1 MNNILKIALTL
12 AVGIVLAGC
21 YNDFDNPAPAK
32 VYTDKDFTETGAE
45 IISIKDLKA
54 KFYEKW
60 GHDANGLGRR
70 VVIEDDVV
78 IKGKVISSDAEG
90 NVYKSLYIY
99 DGEQAIEL
107 RLMNDNYVN
116 YPLGQI
122 VYVKAQGL
130 SLASYRYMLSLG
142 AAPALEPDGTFPND
156 TPSEHDFSAS
166 GNSNIPTT
174 EMVQQYVY
182 RGELD
187 TITEADVTVVDKD
200 NYKTV
205 LNDDLLGCLIR
216 FEGLRSSYTTVDSN
230 TYPNY
235 LENVNGVYTNKYYQD
250 EGLPITWAYNY
261 DNTKYYGSSLFTY
274 ETTPT
279 SLESG
284 SYVVRVSGYARFA
297 LKELP
302 ADNAM
307 VNITAIYTKYSSRT
321 GRVHHL
327 PAARQQL
334 QGHRGTVT
342 PDVRCQPNRKL
353 SSFRFFRFSAEKT
366 VHPHRFLTISTV
378 FEAFDKKK
386 VEIRSERNDFFSNF
400 AIVYNTLIST
410 HMTTNNYKTPFQQG
424 GGNYEAPE
432 LTIATVS
439 IEKGFAATEP
449 NSNAPLE
456 DESYE

>member
-261 DNTKYYGSSLFTY
+261 DNTKYYGALHLRDDAHVARIGQLRRPRQRLCT
-274 ETTPT
+274 
-279 SLESG
+279 
-284 SYVVRVSGYARFA
+284 VRPQRTARRQRHGEHYGH
-297 LKELP
+297 LHEILVP
-302 ADNAM
+302 H
-307 VNITAIYTKYSSRT
+307 

-400 AIVYNTLIST
+400 AVVYNTLIST

>member
-230 TYPNY
+230 KMCIRDSPH
-235 LENVNGVYTNKYYQD
+235 
-250 EGLPITWAYNY
+250 PRR
-261 DNTKYYGSSLFTY
+261 
-274 ETTPT
+274 TTSDLRRRGAVP
-279 SLESG
+279 
-284 SYVVRVSGYARFA
+284 VRRRGF
-297 LKELP
+297 
-302 ADNAM
+302 
-307 VNITAIYTKYSSRT
+307 
-321 GRVHHL
+321 GRL
-327 PAARQQL
+327 
-334 QGHRGTVT
+334 
-342 PDVRCQPNRKL
+342 
-353 SSFRFFRFSAEKT
+353 
-366 VHPHRFLTISTV
+366 HPHVRSRRLRTARNQGSRGQAH
-378 FEAFDKKK
+378 ERQMC
-386 VEIRSERNDFFSNF
+386 IRDRARTSS
-400 AIVYNTLIST
+400 
-410 HMTTNNYKTPFQQG
+410 
-424 GGNYEAPE
+424 
-432 LTIATVS
+432 
-439 IEKGFAATEP
+439 
-449 NSNAPLE
+449 
-456 DESYE
+456 

>member
-187 TITEADVTVVDKD
+187 T
-200 NYKTV
+200 
-205 LNDDLLGCLIR
+205 
-216 FEGLRSSYTTVDSN
+216 TVDSN

-321 GRVHHL
+321 GGFITY
-327 PAARQQL
+327 QL
-334 QGHRGTVT
+334 LV
-342 PDVRCQPNRKL
+342 
-353 SSFRFFRFSAEKT
+353 SS
-366 VHPHRFLTISTV
+366 
-378 FEAFDKKK
+378 
-386 VEIRSERNDFFSNF
+386 
-400 AIVYNTLIST
+400 
-410 HMTTNNYKTPFQQG
+410 YKDI
-424 GGNYEAPE
+424 EE
-432 LTIATVS
+432 L
-439 IEKGFAATEP
+439 
-449 NSNAPLE
+449 
-456 DESYE
+456 

>member
-1 MNNILKIALTL
+1 MNNILKLALTL

-21 YNDFDNPAPAK
+21 YNDVDNPAPAK

-187 TITEADVTVVDKD
+187 TITEADVTVVNKE

-205 LNDDLLGCLIR
+205 LGTAEQREALQGCLIR

-321 GRVHHL
+321 GGFITYQLLVSSYKDIEELELPTSAVNRTGSL
-327 PAARQQL
+327 PAS
-334 QGHRGTVT
+334 GFFV
-342 PDVRCQPNRKL
+342 
-353 SSFRFFRFSAEKT
+353 FR
-366 VHPHRFLTISTV
+366 P
-378 FEAFDKKK
+378 
-386 VEIRSERNDFFSNF
+386 RSPFIPIDF
-400 AIVYNTLIST
+400 
-410 HMTTNNYKTPFQQG
+410 
-424 GGNYEAPE
+424 
-432 LTIATVS
+432 
-439 IEKGFAATEP
+439 
-449 NSNAPLE
+449 
-456 DESYE
+456 

>member
-1 MNNILKIALTL
+1 MKKIFQLCAVL
-12 AVGIVLAGC
+12 AVMFAVTGC
-21 YNDFDNPAPAK
+21 YNDFDAPKPAK
-32 VYTDKDFTETGAE
+32 VYTDEDFAGMKH
-45 IISIKDLKA
+45 ISIADVKQMFLDEHKSLGGTGSNSS
-54 KFYEKW
+54 W
-60 GHDANGLGRR
+60 GDTKYVQIGQSPDGL
-70 VVIEDDVV
+70 DYY
-78 IKGKVISSDAEG
+78 IKGKVQSSDEEG

-187 TITEADVTVVDKD
+187 TITEADVTVVNKE

-205 LNDDLLGCLIR
+205 LGTAEQREALQGCLIR

-321 GRVHHL
+321 GGFITY
-327 PAARQQL
+327 QL
-334 QGHRGTVT
+334 LV
-342 PDVRCQPNRKL
+342 
-353 SSFRFFRFSAEKT
+353 SS
-366 VHPHRFLTISTV
+366 
-378 FEAFDKKK
+378 
-386 VEIRSERNDFFSNF
+386 
-400 AIVYNTLIST
+400 
-410 HMTTNNYKTPFQQG
+410 YKDI
-424 GGNYEAPE
+424 EE
-432 LTIATVS
+432 L
-439 IEKGFAATEP
+439 
-449 NSNAPLE
+449 
-456 DESYE
+456 

>member
-1 MNNILKIALTL
+1 MQDHIVRAMTKDGFVNAVAISSREITETARRMHKTLPTATAALGRLLAAASMMGNMQKVEDGSITLQIKGGGPLGTLL
-12 AVGIVLAGC
+12 AV
-21 YNDFDNPAPAK
+21 
-32 VYTDKDFTETGAE
+32 
-45 IISIKDLKA
+45 
-54 KFYEKW
+54 
-60 GHDANGLGRR
+60 
-70 VVIEDDVV
+70 
-78 IKGKVISSDAEG
+78 SDAEG

-321 GRVHHL
+321 GGFITY
-327 PAARQQL
+327 QL
-334 QGHRGTVT
+334 LV
-342 PDVRCQPNRKL
+342 
-353 SSFRFFRFSAEKT
+353 SS
-366 VHPHRFLTISTV
+366 
-378 FEAFDKKK
+378 
-386 VEIRSERNDFFSNF
+386 
-400 AIVYNTLIST
+400 
-410 HMTTNNYKTPFQQG
+410 YKDI
-424 GGNYEAPE
+424 EE
-432 LTIATVS
+432 L
-439 IEKGFAATEP
+439 
-449 NSNAPLE
+449 
-456 DESYE
+456 

>member
-1 MNNILKIALTL
+1 MNKILKIALAL
-12 AVGIVLAGC
+12 AVGIILAGC

-32 VYTDKDFTETGAE
+32 IYTDKDFTEAGAE
-45 IISIKDLKA
+45 IIPIKELKK
-54 KFYEKW
+54 KFYDKW
-60 GHDANGLGRR
+60 GSGANGLGRR
-70 VVIEDDVV
+70 VEISDNVV

-107 RLMNDNYVN
+107 RLANDNYVN
-116 YPLGQI
+116 YPMGQI

-142 AAPALEPDGTFPND
+142 TAPAVEPDGTFPND
-156 TPSEHDFSAS
+156 NPGKHDFSAS

-174 EMVQQYVY
+174 EMIQQYVF

-187 TITEADVTVVDKD
+187 TVTETDITVVDKD

-205 LNDDLLGCLIR
+205 LNDDLLGCLVR
-216 FEGLRSSYTTVDSN
+216 FNGLRSSYTTVDSN
-230 TYPNY
+230 TYPSY
-235 LENVNGVYTNKYYQD
+235 LENIDGVYTNKYYPD

-274 ETTPT
+274 ETTPS

-307 VNITAIYTKYSSRT
+307 VNITAIYTKYSART
-321 GRVHHL
+321 GGYI
-327 PAARQQL
+327 AYQL
-334 QGHRGTVT
+334 
-342 PDVRCQPNRKL
+342 
-353 SSFRFFRFSAEKT
+353 
-366 VHPHRFLTISTV
+366 
-378 FEAFDKKK
+378 
-386 VEIRSERNDFFSNF
+386 
-400 AIVYNTLIST
+400 LISS
-410 HMTTNNYKTPFQQG
+410 YKDIV
-424 GGNYEAPE
+424 E
-432 LTIATVS
+432 L
-439 IEKGFAATEP
+439 
-449 NSNAPLE
+449 
-456 DESYE
+456 

>member
-187 TITEADVTVVDKD
+187 TITEADVTVVNKE

-205 LNDDLLGCLIR
+205 LGTAEQREALQGCLIR

-334 QGHRGTVT
+334 QGHRGAVT

-400 AIVYNTLIST
+400 AVVYNTLIST

-424 GGNYEAPE
+424 G
-432 LTIATVS
+432 
-439 IEKGFAATEP
+439 EKLRSPGAD
-449 NSNAPLE
+449 NRNRI
-456 DESYE
+456 D

>member
-187 TITEADVTVVDKD
+187 TITEADVTVVNKE

-205 LNDDLLGCLIR
+205 LGTAEQREALPRLSDPFRGASQQLYDRRQQHLPQLSGKRQRRLHQQVLPGRGAADHVGLQLRQHQVLRLVALHLRDDAHVARIGQ
-216 FEGLRSSYTTVDSN
+216 LRRPASAAMHGS
-230 TYPNY
+230 
-235 LENVNGVYTNKYYQD
+235 
-250 EGLPITWAYNY
+250 PI
-261 DNTKYYGSSLFTY
+261 
-274 ETTPT
+274 
-279 SLESG
+279 
-284 SYVVRVSGYARFA
+284 
-297 LKELP
+297 KELP
-302 ADNAM
+302 P
-307 VNITAIYTKYSSRT
+307 T
-321 GRVHHL
+321 
-327 PAARQQL
+327 
-334 QGHRGTVT
+334 T
-342 PDVRCQPNRKL
+342 PW
-353 SSFRFFRFSAEKT
+353 
-366 VHPHRFLTISTV
+366 
-378 FEAFDKKK
+378 
-386 VEIRSERNDFFSNF
+386 
-400 AIVYNTLIST
+400 
-410 HMTTNNYKTPFQQG
+410 
-424 GGNYEAPE
+424 
-432 LTIATVS
+432 
-439 IEKGFAATEP
+439 
-449 NSNAPLE
+449 
-456 DESYE
+456 

>member
-1 MNNILKIALTL
+1 
-12 AVGIVLAGC
+12 
-21 YNDFDNPAPAK
+21 
-32 VYTDKDFTETGAE
+32 
-45 IISIKDLKA
+45 
-54 KFYEKW
+54 
-60 GHDANGLGRR
+60 
-70 VVIEDDVV
+70 
-78 IKGKVISSDAEG
+78 
-90 NVYKSLYIY
+90 
-99 DGEQAIEL
+99 
-107 RLMNDNYVN
+107 MNDNYVN

-284 SYVVRVSGYARFA
+284 SYVVPRQPLCTVRPQRTARRQRHGEHYGHLHEILVPHGGFITYQLLVSSY
-297 LKELP
+297 KDIEEL
-302 ADNAM
+302 
-307 VNITAIYTKYSSRT
+307 
-321 GRVHHL
+321 
-327 PAARQQL
+327 
-334 QGHRGTVT
+334 
-342 PDVRCQPNRKL
+342 
-353 SSFRFFRFSAEKT
+353 
-366 VHPHRFLTISTV
+366 
-378 FEAFDKKK
+378 
-386 VEIRSERNDFFSNF
+386 
-400 AIVYNTLIST
+400 
-410 HMTTNNYKTPFQQG
+410 
-424 GGNYEAPE
+424 
-432 LTIATVS
+432 
-439 IEKGFAATEP
+439 
-449 NSNAPLE
+449 
-456 DESYE
+456 

>member
-1 MNNILKIALTL
+1 MKKIFQLCAVL
-12 AVGIVLAGC
+12 AVMFAVTGC
-21 YNDFDNPAPAK
+21 YNDFDAPKPAK
-32 VYTDKDFTETGAE
+32 VYTDEDFAGMKH
-45 IISIKDLKA
+45 ISIADVKQMFLDEHKSLGGTGSNSS
-54 KFYEKW
+54 W
-60 GHDANGLGRR
+60 GDTKYVQIGQSPDGL
-70 VVIEDDVV
+70 DYY
-78 IKGKVISSDAEG
+78 IKGKVQSSDEEG

-284 SYVVRVSGYARFA
+284 SGYARFA

-321 GRVHHL
+321 GGFITY
-327 PAARQQL
+327 QL
-334 QGHRGTVT
+334 LV
-342 PDVRCQPNRKL
+342 
-353 SSFRFFRFSAEKT
+353 SS
-366 VHPHRFLTISTV
+366 
-378 FEAFDKKK
+378 
-386 VEIRSERNDFFSNF
+386 
-400 AIVYNTLIST
+400 
-410 HMTTNNYKTPFQQG
+410 YKDI
-424 GGNYEAPE
+424 EE
-432 LTIATVS
+432 L
-439 IEKGFAATEP
+439 
-449 NSNAPLE
+449 
-456 DESYE
+456 

>member
-1 MNNILKIALTL
+1 MKSVKIFLAAAVALLT
-12 AVGIVLAGC
+12 VGC
-21 YNDFDNPAPAK
+21 YNDFDTPKIK
-32 VYTDKDFTETGAE
+32 VWQEDEVAGMGLTH
-45 IISIKDLKA
+45 ISILDLKKEFVNRFGSLSGTGQNTSWDDTKA
-54 KFYEKW
+54 LKLGEAYAGEDEFESAGTAFW
-60 GHDANGLGRR
+60 PEAANYY
-70 VVIEDDVV
+70 
-78 IKGKVISSDAEG
+78 IKGKVISSDEQG
-90 NVYKSLYIY
+90 NIYKSLYIY

-321 GRVHHL
+321 GGFITY
-327 PAARQQL
+327 QL
-334 QGHRGTVT
+334 LV
-342 PDVRCQPNRKL
+342 
-353 SSFRFFRFSAEKT
+353 SS
-366 VHPHRFLTISTV
+366 
-378 FEAFDKKK
+378 
-386 VEIRSERNDFFSNF
+386 
-400 AIVYNTLIST
+400 
-410 HMTTNNYKTPFQQG
+410 YKDI
-424 GGNYEAPE
+424 EE
-432 LTIATVS
+432 L
-439 IEKGFAATEP
+439 
-449 NSNAPLE
+449 
-456 DESYE
+456 

>member
-156 TPSEHDFSAS
+156 SPSEHDFSAS

-321 GRVHHL
+321 GGFITY
-327 PAARQQL
+327 QL
-334 QGHRGTVT
+334 LV
-342 PDVRCQPNRKL
+342 
-353 SSFRFFRFSAEKT
+353 SS
-366 VHPHRFLTISTV
+366 
-378 FEAFDKKK
+378 
-386 VEIRSERNDFFSNF
+386 
-400 AIVYNTLIST
+400 
-410 HMTTNNYKTPFQQG
+410 YKDI
-424 GGNYEAPE
+424 EE
-432 LTIATVS
+432 L
-439 IEKGFAATEP
+439 
-449 NSNAPLE
+449 
-456 DESYE
+456 

>member
-1 MNNILKIALTL
+1 MCIR
-12 AVGIVLAGC
+12 
-21 YNDFDNPAPAK
+21 D
-32 VYTDKDFTETGAE
+32 
-45 IISIKDLKA
+45 S
-54 KFYEKW
+54 
-60 GHDANGLGRR
+60 ANGLGRR

-321 GRVHHL
+321 GGFITY
-327 PAARQQL
+327 QL
-334 QGHRGTVT
+334 LVSSYK
-342 PDVRCQPNRKL
+342 DL
-353 SSFRFFRFSAEKT
+353 S
-366 VHPHRFLTISTV
+366 
-378 FEAFDKKK
+378 
-386 VEIRSERNDFFSNF
+386 
-400 AIVYNTLIST
+400 LI
-410 HMTTNNYKTPFQQG
+410 H
-424 GGNYEAPE
+424 
-432 LTIATVS
+432 I
-439 IEKGFAATEP
+439 
-449 NSNAPLE
+449 
-456 DESYE
+456 

>member
-187 TITEADVTVVDKD
+187 TITEADVTVVNKE

-205 LNDDLLGCLIR
+205 LGTAEQREALQGCLIR

-230 TYPNY
+230 TYSYY
-235 LENVNGVYTNKYYQD
+235 LENVNGVYTNK
-250 EGLPITWAYNY
+250 
-261 DNTKYYGSSLFTY
+261 
-274 ETTPT
+274 
-279 SLESG
+279 
-284 SYVVRVSGYARFA
+284 
-297 LKELP
+297 
-302 ADNAM
+302 
-307 VNITAIYTKYSSRT
+307 
-321 GRVHHL
+321 
-327 PAARQQL
+327 
-334 QGHRGTVT
+334 
-342 PDVRCQPNRKL
+342 
-353 SSFRFFRFSAEKT
+353 
-366 VHPHRFLTISTV
+366 
-378 FEAFDKKK
+378 
-386 VEIRSERNDFFSNF
+386 
-400 AIVYNTLIST
+400 
-410 HMTTNNYKTPFQQG
+410 
-424 GGNYEAPE
+424 
-432 LTIATVS
+432 
-439 IEKGFAATEP
+439 
-449 NSNAPLE
+449 
-456 DESYE
+456 

>member
-156 TPSEHDFSAS
+156 TSSEPDFSAS

-182 RGELD
+182 RGQLD
-187 TITEADVTVVDKD
+187 TITEADVTVVNKE

-205 LNDDLLGCLIR
+205 LGTAEQREALQGCLIR

-321 GRVHHL
+321 GGFITY
-327 PAARQQL
+327 QL
-334 QGHRGTVT
+334 LV
-342 PDVRCQPNRKL
+342 
-353 SSFRFFRFSAEKT
+353 SS
-366 VHPHRFLTISTV
+366 
-378 FEAFDKKK
+378 
-386 VEIRSERNDFFSNF
+386 
-400 AIVYNTLIST
+400 
-410 HMTTNNYKTPFQQG
+410 YKDI
-424 GGNYEAPE
+424 EE
-432 LTIATVS
+432 L
-439 IEKGFAATEP
+439 
-449 NSNAPLE
+449 
-456 DESYE
+456 

>member
-187 TITEADVTVVDKD
+187 A
-200 NYKTV
+200 
-205 LNDDLLGCLIR
+205 
-216 FEGLRSSYTTVDSN
+216 
-230 TYPNY
+230 
-235 LENVNGVYTNKYYQD
+235 
-250 EGLPITWAYNY
+250 LPICH
-261 DNTKYYGSSLFTY
+261 DHG
-274 ETTPT
+274 
-279 SLESG
+279 
-284 SYVVRVSGYARFA
+284 
-297 LKELP
+297 
-302 ADNAM
+302 
-307 VNITAIYTKYSSRT
+307 
-321 GRVHHL
+321 GRRHG
-327 PAARQQL
+327 R
-334 QGHRGTVT
+334 
-342 PDVRCQPNRKL
+342 
-353 SSFRFFRFSAEKT
+353 E
-366 VHPHRFLTISTV
+366 
-378 FEAFDKKK
+378 
-386 VEIRSERNDFFSNF
+386 
-400 AIVYNTLIST
+400 
-410 HMTTNNYKTPFQQG
+410 
-424 GGNYEAPE
+424 
-432 LTIATVS
+432 
-439 IEKGFAATEP
+439 
-449 NSNAPLE
+449 
-456 DESYE
+456 

>member
-99 DGEQAIEL
+99 DG
-107 RLMNDNYVN
+107 RT
-116 YPLGQI
+116 GH
-122 VYVKAQGL
+122 
-130 SLASYRYMLSLG
+130 R
-142 AAPALEPDGTFPND
+142 AAPHERQLRQLSAGTDRLRQGAGTFAGQLPLYAESGCRARARTDGTFPND

-321 GRVHHL
+321 GGFITY
-327 PAARQQL
+327 QL
-334 QGHRGTVT
+334 LV
-342 PDVRCQPNRKL
+342 
-353 SSFRFFRFSAEKT
+353 SS
-366 VHPHRFLTISTV
+366 
-378 FEAFDKKK
+378 
-386 VEIRSERNDFFSNF
+386 
-400 AIVYNTLIST
+400 
-410 HMTTNNYKTPFQQG
+410 YKDI
-424 GGNYEAPE
+424 EE
-432 LTIATVS
+432 L
-439 IEKGFAATEP
+439 
-449 NSNAPLE
+449 
-456 DESYE
+456 

>member
-400 AIVYNTLIST
+400 AVVYNTLIST
-410 HMTTNNYKTPFQQG
+410 HMTTNYKTPFQQG

>member
-334 QGHRGTVT
+334 QGHRGAVT
-342 PDVRCQPNRKL
+342 PDVHCQPNRKL

-378 FEAFDKKK
+378 FEAFDQEKKSK
-386 VEIRSERNDFFSNF
+386 FGANETTFSSNF
-400 AIVYNTLIST
+400 AVVYNTLIST
-410 HMTTNNYKTPFQQG
+410 HMTTNYKTPFQQG
-424 GGNYEAPE
+424 GGITKPR
-432 LTIATVS
+432 S
-439 IEKGFAATEP
+439 
-449 NSNAPLE
+449 
-456 DESYE
+456 

>member
-1 MNNILKIALTL
+1 MSDYIVRAISTDGLVQAAAICSQELTERARQIHHASPVATAALGRALAGASMMGNALKGQGASLTL
-12 AVGIVLAGC
+12 QIKGGGPLGTVLA
-21 YNDFDNPAPAK
+21 
-32 VYTDKDFTETGAE
+32 V
-45 IISIKDLKA
+45 
-54 KFYEKW
+54 
-60 GHDANGLGRR
+60 
-70 VVIEDDVV
+70 
-78 IKGKVISSDAEG
+78 SDAEG

-187 TITEADVTVVDKD
+187 TITEADVTVVNKE

-205 LNDDLLGCLIR
+205 LGTAEQREALQGCLIR

-321 GRVHHL
+321 GGFITY
-327 PAARQQL
+327 QL
-334 QGHRGTVT
+334 LV
-342 PDVRCQPNRKL
+342 
-353 SSFRFFRFSAEKT
+353 SS
-366 VHPHRFLTISTV
+366 
-378 FEAFDKKK
+378 
-386 VEIRSERNDFFSNF
+386 
-400 AIVYNTLIST
+400 
-410 HMTTNNYKTPFQQG
+410 YKDI
-424 GGNYEAPE
+424 EE
-432 LTIATVS
+432 L
-439 IEKGFAATEP
+439 
-449 NSNAPLE
+449 
-456 DESYE
+456 

>member
-187 TITEADVTVVDKD
+187 TITEADVTVVNKE

-205 LNDDLLGCLIR
+205 LGTAEQREALQGCLIR

-321 GRVHHL
+321 GGFITYQLLVSSYKDIEELEL
-327 PAARQQL
+327 PTAAAHPTRPPTRP
-334 QGHRGTVT
+334 RGGRGS
-342 PDVRCQPNRKL
+342 PVRYSR
-353 SSFRFFRFSAEKT
+353 SG
-366 VHPHRFLTISTV
+366 PH
-378 FEAFDKKK
+378 
-386 VEIRSERNDFFSNF
+386 
-400 AIVYNTLIST
+400 
-410 HMTTNNYKTPFQQG
+410 
-424 GGNYEAPE
+424 
-432 LTIATVS
+432 
-439 IEKGFAATEP
+439 
-449 NSNAPLE
+449 
-456 DESYE
+456 